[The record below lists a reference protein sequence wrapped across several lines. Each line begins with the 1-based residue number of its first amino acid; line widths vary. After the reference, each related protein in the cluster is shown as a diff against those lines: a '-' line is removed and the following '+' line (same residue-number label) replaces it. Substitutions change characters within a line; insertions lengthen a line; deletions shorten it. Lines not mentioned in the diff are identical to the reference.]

1 MNVKSILLALLLAL
15 SFAAAPAAAD
25 ELGTGSTIV
34 TKSGQVKDADDGFWS
49 LLLAWLIAE

>member
-1 MNVKSILLALLLAL
+1 MNVKSIVLALLLAL

-25 ELGTGSTIV
+25 ELGTGSTVV
-34 TKSGQVKDADDGFWS
+34 TNSGQVKEAGDGFWS